1 MPANPWLA
9 IDATTTPRVR
19 AREVRRAWDRFMA
32 GAATAGSSESADLR
46 APIAASWERSQE
58 AGVDPFVER
67 VAPAVADADEVAARW
82 EVHPL
87 SAVAPLIRQYVEAA
101 GDAHGIIVVTDAQGT
116 VLWVDGDPNVRF
128 DAAGMCNLQEGASW
142 NEADAGTNAI
152 GTGLAAQR
160 ALQVFASE
168 HFNEVV
174 HAWTCSAAPVRDP
187 DRGEL
192 LGIVDLTGR
201 SSTAHPYSLASAVA
215 IAGAV
220 EAHLRAAM
228 LERDARLRSRYE
240 EGIRRGGRRV
250 LVSTTGRILSS
261 HPDGWLSA
269 ERLSLRPEGG
279 ELVLPSGGRAF
290 AEPVGHAEAYIVH
303 DDHASRARPRP
314 VLKLRLLGQGRP
326 LAELGGKAV
335 RLSPRHAEVLA
346 LLSSR
351 RGGMTSEE
359 LAADLYGDR
368 GRPGAARVEVSRL
381 RKLLGGGIDA
391 DAYRL
396 TIDTDSDLAQ
406 VHTLLDRGE
415 IRGAVEHYDGPLL
428 PDSEA
433 PGIVRERD
441 ELEAWIRQAV
451 MSADDQDA
459 LWAWVQCPSGR
470 DDAPAWKRLLVQLD
484 FRDPRRS
491 LAAARVGSLR
501 AAFATT

>member
-1 MPANPWLA
+1 
-9 IDATTTPRVR
+9 
-19 AREVRRAWDRFMA
+19 MA
-32 GAATAGSSESADLR
+32 GAVTAGSSESADLR

-101 GDAHGIIVVTDAQGT
+101 GDAQGIIVVTDAQGT

-220 EAHLRAAM
+220 EAHLRSAM

-240 EGIRRGGRRV
+240 EGLRRGGRRV
-250 LVSTTGRILSS
+250 LVSSSGRILSS

-269 ERLSLRPEGG
+269 ERLSLPPEGG
-279 ELVLPSGGRAF
+279 G
-290 AEPVGHAEAYIVH
+290 
-303 DDHASRARPRP
+303 
-314 VLKLRLLGQGRP
+314 
-326 LAELGGKAV
+326 
-335 RLSPRHAEVLA
+335 
-346 LLSSR
+346 
-351 RGGMTSEE
+351 
-359 LAADLYGDR
+359 
-368 GRPGAARVEVSRL
+368 
-381 RKLLGGGIDA
+381 
-391 DAYRL
+391 
-396 TIDTDSDLAQ
+396 
-406 VHTLLDRGE
+406 
-415 IRGAVEHYDGPLL
+415 
-428 PDSEA
+428 
-433 PGIVRERD
+433 
-441 ELEAWIRQAV
+441 
-451 MSADDQDA
+451 
-459 LWAWVQCPSGR
+459 
-470 DDAPAWKRLLVQLD
+470 
-484 FRDPRRS
+484 
-491 LAAARVGSLR
+491 
-501 AAFATT
+501 

>member
-1 MPANPWLA
+1 
-9 IDATTTPRVR
+9 
-19 AREVRRAWDRFMA
+19 MA
-32 GAATAGSSESADLR
+32 GAATASPSESADLR
-46 APIAASWERSQE
+46 GPIAASWERSQE

-87 SAVAPLIRQYVEAA
+87 FAAAPLIREYVEAV
-101 GDAHGIIVVTDAQGT
+101 GDAQGIIVVTDAQGT
-116 VLWVDGDPNVRF
+116 VLWIDGDPDVRF
-128 DAAGMCNLQEGASW
+128 DAAAMCNLKEGASW
-142 NEADAGTNAI
+142 SEADAGTNAI
-152 GTGLAAQR
+152 GTGLAAQH

-201 SSTAHPYSLASAVA
+201 SSNAHPYSFASAVA
-215 IAGAV
+215 TAGAV
-220 EAHLRAAM
+220 EAHLRSAM

-240 EGIRRGGRRV
+240 EKIRRDGRRV

-261 HPDGWLSA
+261 HPDGWLST
-269 ERLSLRPEGG
+269 ERLSVPPEGG
-279 ELVLPSGGRAF
+279 ELVLPSGARAF
-290 AEPVGHAEAYIVH
+290 AEPVGHAEAYIVN
-303 DDHASRARPRP
+303 DDQASRARPRP
-314 VLKLRLLGQGRP
+314 LLKLRLLGEGPP
-326 LAELGGKAV
+326 LAELGGRAV

-368 GRPGAARVEVSRL
+368 GQPGAARVEMSRL
-381 RKLLGGGIDA
+381 RKRLGGGIDA

-396 TIDTDSDLAQ
+396 TIDTESDLAH
-406 VHTLLDRGE
+406 VRTLLDRGE
-415 IRGAVEHYDGPLL
+415 IRVAVEHYAGPLL
-428 PDSEA
+428 PRSEA
-433 PGIVRERD
+433 PGIARERD
-441 ELEAWIRQAV
+441 ELEAWVRQGV
-451 MSADDQDA
+451 MSADDGDA
-459 LWAWVQCPSGR
+459 LWAWVQCSSGR
-470 DDAPAWKRLLVQLD
+470 DDLPAWKRLLTHLD

-491 LAAARVGSLR
+491 LAAARVRSLR
-501 AAFATT
+501 VAFATP